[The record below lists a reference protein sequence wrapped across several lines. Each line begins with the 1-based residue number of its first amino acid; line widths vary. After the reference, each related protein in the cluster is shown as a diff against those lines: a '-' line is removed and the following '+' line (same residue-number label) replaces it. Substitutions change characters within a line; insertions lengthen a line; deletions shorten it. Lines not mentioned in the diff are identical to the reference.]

1 MRKIVLISGIAFS
14 SFSFSQVGINTASP
28 TAALD
33 IVSKGN
39 TSSTKALK
47 ISNSSGIEMATILDS
62 NNMGIGITNP
72 LYNLEIGDFLNNGA
86 FFSLSQT
93 GTNVNGQSGITFFT
107 KRTGTNSVTNA
118 TSKGWKWFSLSDA
131 YTSNPALA
139 NSLFLE
145 GWTNGIRTQNVFVA
159 NPNGN
164 IGFGIQEPTAKVHIN
179 TSTPGTGFRL
189 ADGSQGTGK
198 ILASDANGNASW
210 QEGQNSQY
218 QRIVA
223 TYATDTQMAKAT
235 ATPNYTTLSGLEFTP
250 LSTGRYLLNL
260 HLFVK
265 ADNNPSI
272 KTFYFKVFQN
282 GVNVFNLQGASD
294 PEVYT
299 YVTNPPGATDA
310 AYLTQTLPV
319 IVYLNAGQLVT
330 FGFTDGLVS
339 ANPPVSLTFLASQA
353 SRNNIE
359 VVYQG
364 K

>member
-1 MRKIVLISGIAFS
+1 MKKTVLISGIAFS
-14 SFSFSQVGINTASP
+14 SFFSSQVGINTASP

-33 IVSKGN
+33 IISKGN

-47 ISNSSGIEMATILDS
+47 VSNSSGNEMTTILDNS
-62 NNMGIGITNP
+62 NVGIGIMNP

-93 GTNVNGQSGITFFT
+93 GMNTNGQSGITFFT
-107 KRTGTNSVTNA
+107 KRTSNNSVMDA

-131 YTSNPALA
+131 YTTNPALA

-145 GWTNGIRTQNVFVA
+145 GWTNGIRTQNIFVA

-164 IGFGIQEPTAKVHIN
+164 IGFGIQEPTAKIHIN
-179 TSTPGTGFRL
+179 ASNPGTGFRL
-189 ADGSQGTGK
+189 VDGSQGPGK
-198 ILASDANGNASW
+198 ILSSDVNGNASW

-223 TYATDTQMAKAT
+223 AHTSDIQMAKAT
-235 ATPNYTTLSGLEFTP
+235 ANPNYTTLAGLVFTP
-250 LSTGRYLLNL
+250 QSAGRYLLNL

-282 GVNVFNLQGASD
+282 GINVFNSQGASD

-299 YVTNPPGATDA
+299 YVANPPGASDA
-310 AYLTQTLPV
+310 AYLTHTLPS
-319 IVYLNAGQLVT
+319 IVYLTAGQPVT

-339 ANPPVSLTFLASQA
+339 ATPPVSLTFLASQA
-353 SRNNIE
+353 YRNNIE
-359 VVYQG
+359 VVYLG